1 MATFL
6 LGLHEGFK
14 AKELRAG
21 LSNTLE
27 RIYHI
32 VLCIVDQSVV
42 GGAESGAQTLVLLTA
57 TDIVL
62 ALTPLTP
69 LAWEFTIDHSRV
81 RCSCSLLPWSMTS
94 DHIRSLA
101 ASVFSNCFLQA
112 QCLCIRGDI
121 MYVFRVPNP
130 LTRSAA
136 LNNDKRKLLFLV
148 CDSNVTRSATTGRR
162 LALCQI
168 SSAWIRNLAPSH
180 YYSSQRAKVPS
191 SLTMARFILVSMSLK
206 VALYRMFFVLNLF
219 EIF

>member
-94 DHIRSLA
+94 DRIRSLA

-112 QCLCIRGDI
+112 QCLCIRGNI
-121 MYVFRVPNP
+121 MYVFHMPNP
-130 LTRSAA
+130 LTCLAA
-136 LNNDKRKLLFLV
+136 LNDDKRKLLFLV
-148 CDSNVTRSATTGRR
+148 CDSNVTGSATTGQH

-168 SSAWIRNLAPSH
+168 SLAWI
-180 YYSSQRAKVPS
+180 
-191 SLTMARFILVSMSLK
+191 
-206 VALYRMFFVLNLF
+206 
-219 EIF
+219 